1 MGYARSV
8 VMAVSGSRGSGK
20 SLFLASKAVDE
31 LKRGKTVWSN
41 MPVKLTKKMAAEAG
55 IPQLETKPL
64 DLDAFYALSEEL
76 QHGVVCIDET
86 QNMSDSRSS
95 LSLKNK
101 IMNAIIAQVRKRSL
115 NVYYTVQDIN
125 WVDMRLRFATDVE
138 VKCFDLGYSPWGR
151 TNRVEWGRI
160 IRCCFKDMSGYMTGT
175 PYFQSGHYY
184 KRCLFKG
191 YKFWDCYD
199 TSKVTDLEEAFTSV
213 KLDLKQRVIS
223 NKDEESDPETL
234 KRYIADYHNQKDP
247 VEIAVNNA
255 VQQILNSGIK
265 TIDNSVIFQSLGGN
279 KKVIGAYLKRIGAI
293 HNPFKKI
300 YDLSNVNISINQ

>member
-41 MPVKLTKKMAAEAG
+41 MPVKLTKKMAVEAG

-95 LSLKNK
+95 LSLKNR

-115 NVYYTVQDIN
+115 NVYYTVQDIL
-125 WVDMRLRFATDVE
+125 WVDVRLRFATDVE

-151 TNRVEWGRI
+151 SNRVEWGRI

-213 KLDLKQRVIS
+213 KLDLKERVIS
-223 NKDEESDPETL
+223 NKERENQAEEYSGIMKNIKEYQEQNGRELPAWQLNKILQGLGHKMNTNI
-234 KRYIADYHNQKDP
+234 RTF
-247 VEIAVNNA
+247 
-255 VQQILNSGIK
+255 LNSMGIHWDAVSQSYL
-265 TIDNSVIFQSLGGN
+265 IDN
-279 KKVIGAYLKRIGAI
+279 
-293 HNPFKKI
+293 
-300 YDLSNVNISINQ
+300 